1 MKKNP
6 KTITSK
12 NTTKQ
17 SKKILYNFEESSLGI
32 LFESL
37 RNNGITVDFEK
48 FQQLYEIELQ
58 LQYNNGYKQAYE
70 DGRDA
75 ALSTGAI

>member
-1 MKKNP
+1 M
-6 KTITSK
+6 TSK
-12 NTTKQ
+12 NTTEP
-17 SKKILYNFEESSLGI
+17 SKKIHYNFEESSLGI

-75 ALSTGAI
+75 AFFKDAE

>member
-1 MKKNP
+1 M
-6 KTITSK
+6 TSK
-12 NTTKQ
+12 NTTEP
-17 SKKILYNFEESSLGI
+17 SKKIHYNFEESSLGI

>member
-1 MKKNP
+1 M
-6 KTITSK
+6 TSK
-12 NTTKQ
+12 NTIEP
-17 SKKILYNFEESSLGI
+17 SKKIHYNFEESSLGI

-75 ALSTGAI
+75 AFFKDAE